1 MKMVKQRHSS
11 EQIIRML
18 RQGEVLLSQG
28 KNINEVCKEL
38 GISDATYY
46 KWRKEYGGMQISQ
59 AKRLKDLELEN
70 SRLKRAIADL
80 TLSNLILK
88 DVAEGN

>member
-1 MKMVKQRHSS
+1 
-11 EQIIRML
+11 ML
-18 RQGEVLLSQG
+18 RQEEVLLSQG

-46 KWRKEYGGMQISQ
+46 KWWKEYGGMQISQ

>member
-28 KNINEVCKEL
+28 RSINEVCKEL

>member
-1 MKMVKQRHSS
+1 MRKKKHSS
-11 EQIIRML
+11 EDIIRLL
-18 RQGEVLLSQG
+18 RQAEIILARGDSVG
-28 KNINEVCKEL
+28 MMCKEL
-38 GISDATYY
+38 CISDATYY
-46 KWRKEYGGMQISQ
+46 KWRREYGGMQISQ

-70 SRLKRAIADL
+70 NRLKRAVADL